1 MLVSP
6 PPVETAP
13 SIAVLATG
21 APVEYPSL
29 MNDVPVYDEALE
41 LPPATRR
48 IFCNRTLN
56 LRSIKAVGFDMDYTL
71 VHYDAVEWERRAYE
85 HVRERLAARGWPV
98 HDLVFDPDL
107 VTLGLILDLE
117 HGNVVKANR
126 FGFVK
131 RASHGTK
138 MLAFEAQRDLYTREL
153 VDLSESRWVFLNT
166 LFSLSEACMYAQLV
180 DLLDGGQ
187 LEGVMGYRDL
197 YKIVRASLDEAHME
211 GRLKAEIMQAPER
224 FVVLDPEVPLALLD
238 LRGAGKKL
246 LLITNSEWHF
256 TKAMMTYTFDR
267 FLPGNMTW
275 RELFDVVIVAAAKPS
290 FFEHRNPCFE
300 VIDEDGRLLPTRGPR
315 FGGFFL
321 GGNAMQVEEGLGL
334 SGEEILYVGDHIFS
348 DVRVSRRMLRWRTA
362 LVLRALE
369 DELLALEGF
378 KAQQAALTAMM
389 AEKEELEHR
398 FSRLRLGLQ
407 RLEQG
412 YGPQPESA
420 AASLKQRM
428 TALRDQLVALDAR
441 IAPLAK
447 QASELANP
455 RWGLLLRTGN
465 DKSHLARQIER
476 YADVYTSRVGNLL
489 AITPFAYLRSP
500 RGSLPHDHGPG
511 GGV

>member
-1 MLVSP
+1 MHD
-6 PPVETAP
+6 A
-13 SIAVLATG
+13 
-21 APVEYPSL
+21 
-29 MNDVPVYDEALE
+29 PVYDEALE
-41 LPPATRR
+41 LPEANRR

-85 HVRERLAARGWPV
+85 HVRERLVARGWPV
-98 HDLVFDPDL
+98 SELEFDPDL

-117 HGNVVKANR
+117 HGNIVKANR

-131 RASHGTK
+131 RASHGTA
-138 MLAFEAQRDLYTREL
+138 MLSWEAQRDLYTREL
-153 VDLSESRWVFLNT
+153 VDLSDSRWVFLNT

-180 DLLDGGQ
+180 DLLDAGT

-197 YKIVRASLDEAHME
+197 YEVVRASLDETHME
-211 GRLKAEIMQAPER
+211 GRLKAEIIQAPER
-224 FVVLDPEVPLALLD
+224 FVVLDPELPLALMD

-246 LLITNSEWHF
+246 LLVTNSEWHF
-256 TKAMMTYTFDR
+256 TRAMMTYTFDR
-267 FLPGNMTW
+267 FLPGDMTW
-275 RELFDVVIVAAAKPS
+275 RDLFDVVIVAAAKPS

-315 FGGFFL
+315 LGGCFL

-362 LVLRALE
+362 LVIRALE
-369 DELLALEGF
+369 EELVALEGF
-378 KAQQAALTAMM
+378 KPQQAELTEMM
-389 AEKEELEHR
+389 AQKEALEHR

-407 RLEQG
+407 RLERG
-412 YGPQPESA
+412 YGPRPEKSA
-420 AASLKQRM
+420 ADLKTRM
-428 TALRDQLVALDAR
+428 SALREELVALDAR

-447 QASELANP
+447 AASELASR